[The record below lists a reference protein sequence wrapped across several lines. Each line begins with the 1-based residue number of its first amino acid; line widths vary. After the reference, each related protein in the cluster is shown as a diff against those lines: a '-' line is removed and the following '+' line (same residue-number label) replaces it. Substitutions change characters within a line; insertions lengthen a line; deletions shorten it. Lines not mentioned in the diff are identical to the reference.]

1 MKVSMHTDMTM
12 YKNRRTKLIQKIKQE
27 NPGKNGAVILFA
39 ALENGRN
46 EFRQESSFY
55 YLTGIDEPGV
65 ALHIDLNGKEKL
77 FIPIYEE
84 NRAKWIS
91 TDISKIDLKKYGIDE
106 MHALGETCKGY
117 EFSCLFSDLEYKNLL
132 STLQTYL
139 DDKQTIYAIKP
150 AQKYLEQRLILERV
164 EKFLPGLSDVITDIS
179 PAIAQL
185 RRVKSQAEIEA
196 LYNAIDCTMAAH
208 EAAAQIIEQD
218 KYEYQV
224 AAGIEFIFAE
234 SNGKPAF
241 PSIVATGANATIL
254 HHTKRNGILKKGELV
269 IVDIGAELDH
279 YCADI
284 TRTYPVSGQWT
295 NRQRQLYTLVL
306 ETQEYIA
313 SLAKPGMYL
322 LNKEHQ
328 NNSLHH
334 LALEFL
340 TKAGYGKYFTHSV
353 GHYLGLDVHDV
364 GSYAEPLQEGD
375 VITIEPGIYIPE
387 EKMGIRIEDNYWIT
401 KDGAICLSQDLP
413 KEPSIIEEMMIQVDE
428 EDYND

>member
-1 MKVSMHTDMTM
+1 MNKDVAIF
-12 YKNRRTKLIQKIKQE
+12 KNRRIKLIQKIKQA
-27 NPGKNGAVILFA
+27 NPNKSGIVLLFG
-39 ALENGRN
+39 ALENNKN

-55 YLTGIDEPGV
+55 YLTGIEDPGA
-65 ALHIDLNGKEKL
+65 ALIINLDGKETL
-77 FIPIYEE
+77 YVPQYAE
-84 NRAKWIS
+84 NRAKS
-91 TDISKIDLKKYGIDE
+91 VSGDISKTDPKKFNLDE
-106 MHALGETCKGY
+106 IQMLGDACTGY
-117 EFSCLFSDLEYKNLL
+117 EFSCLFSDSEYKNIIAALK
-132 STLQTYL
+132 TVIDNNQN
-139 DDKQTIYAIKP
+139 IFVIKP
-150 AQKYLEQRLILERV
+150 AQKYVEQRLLLERV
-164 EKFLPGLSDVITDIS
+164 EKFLPAIASSIIDIS
-179 PAIAQL
+179 ACIAEL
-185 RRVKSQAEIEA
+185 RRIKSQSEIEA

-234 SNGKPAF
+234 SNAKSAF
-241 PSIVATGANATIL
+241 PSIVATGANATVL
-254 HHTKRNGILKKGELV
+254 HHTKRNGLLKKGELV

-284 TRTYPVSGQWT
+284 TRTYPVSGHWT

-322 LNKEHQ
+322 SNKDHQ
-328 NNSLHH
+328 DISLHH
-334 LALEFL
+334 LAVAFL
-340 TKAGYGKYFTHSV
+340 SKAGYGQYFNHSI

-401 KDGAICLSQDLP
+401 KEGAICLSQDLP
-413 KEPSIIEEMMIQVDE
+413 KDPSVIEEMMIQVDE
-428 EDYND
+428 EDFND